1 MQQEELEALSRE
13 AAGCLP
19 WEFWQTVEPGD
30 TYYPRHDDAQPVFE
44 GYWPCENDRADWQV
58 WLHED
63 TQACTEI
70 MVRVLGDADISID
83 TSVKGSMA
91 LLQQAYDEEIFV
103 PFIPADG
110 DPMLAYRVAVLRALV
125 ALKGNKP

>member
-13 AAGCLP
+13 AANLLP
-19 WEFWQTVEPGD
+19 RDFFTRLTNHIGGS
-30 TYYPRHDDAQPVFE
+30 FE
-44 GYWPCENDRADWQV
+44 GMVTGEAGNQIDGS
-58 WLHED
+58 WLHES
-63 TQACTEI
+63 TEACTEI
-70 MVRVLGDADISID
+70 MVRVLGDADISIV

-125 ALKGNKP
+125 ALSKEK